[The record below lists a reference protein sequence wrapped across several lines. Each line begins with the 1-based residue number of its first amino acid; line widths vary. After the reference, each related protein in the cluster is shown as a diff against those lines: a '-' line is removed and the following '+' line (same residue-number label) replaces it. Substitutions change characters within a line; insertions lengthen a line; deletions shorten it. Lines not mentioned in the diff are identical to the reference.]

1 LKEKSFDFPF
11 NPRSAN
17 LQPADPAS
25 SSSSGPIRAVS
36 AAGAVSVAAY
46 LLLAW
51 ASHALPRLHL
61 TLFFA
66 VFAVVTAAAFWA
78 YWRTSRSEDSPLIVR
93 WILIWAVLFRLI
105 GFWASPIYEDDF
117 YRYLWDG
124 RTLATG
130 HNPYLHPPSDAFG
143 DEHLPAQFQ
152 DILDKVNFPD
162 VPTIYG
168 PVCQAV
174 FAVAYWIAPGELWSL
189 KLLFLLA
196 DLATMI
202 LLFRLLRRKSQLLIY
217 AWSPLLIQEIAF
229 SAHSDILAVC
239 LLVWAMERL
248 AARRPVFACALLALA
263 AGAKVIVLP
272 FLPFLLLGSSNR
284 IKLRAGVVFAATLV
298 LLHVP
303 FVMGGGFGEQGLG
316 VFLQRWEFNSFA
328 FAIFAWM
335 WGDEAGRMV
344 SLILFA
350 ASLIWL
356 LRIHR
361 KAPVGTIPRGDILL
375 AAFFLLSPV
384 ANPWYFVALLP
395 FVTLWPSG
403 WSLTLLST
411 VVLSYITGLNLG
423 SQTLALFNH
432 PDWVRPLE
440 ILPVM
445 MVLVWEN
452 RGKFKR
458 TESH

>member
-1 LKEKSFDFPF
+1 MVST
-11 NPRSAN
+11 A
-17 LQPADPAS
+17 
-25 SSSSGPIRAVS
+25 GAVS
-36 AAGAVSVAAY
+36 AAGY

-51 ASHALPRLHL
+51 ASHALPRLPL

-66 VFAVVTAAAFWA
+66 VFGVVTGAAFWA
-78 YWRTSRSEDSPLIVR
+78 YRRISRSENSPLTVR
-93 WILIWAVLFRLI
+93 WILTWAVLFRLI
-105 GFWASPIYEDDF
+105 GFLAHPIYEDDF

-143 DEHLPAQFQ
+143 DDNLPAKFH
-152 DILDKVNFPD
+152 DILDRVNFPD

-168 PVCQAV
+168 PICQVV
-174 FAVAYWIAPGELWSL
+174 FAAAYWIAPGELWSL
-189 KLLFLLA
+189 KLIFLLA

-202 LLFRLLRRKSQLLIY
+202 LLFRLLDRKSRILIY
-217 AWSPLLIQEIAF
+217 AWSPLLILEIAF

-239 LLVWAMERL
+239 LMTWAMERF

-263 AGAKVIVLP
+263 AGAKVILLP

-284 IKLRAGVVFAATLV
+284 IRLSAGMVFAATLA

-303 FVMGGGFGEQGLG
+303 FAMGGGFGEQGLG
-316 VFLQRWEFNSFA
+316 VFLQGWEFNSLA
-328 FAIFAWM
+328 FAIFRWM

-344 SLILFA
+344 SLSLFA
-350 ASLIWL
+350 VSLGWL
-356 LRIHR
+356 LRMHR

-375 AAFFLLSPV
+375 AVFFLLSPV
-384 ANPWYFVALLP
+384 VNPWYFVALLP

-411 VVLSYITGLNLG
+411 VLLSYITGLNLG
-423 SQTLALFNH
+423 SQSLPPFNH
-432 PDWVRPLE
+432 PAWVRPLE
-440 ILPVM
+440 ILPVII
-445 MVLVWEN
+445 VLGWEN
-452 RGKFKR
+452 RGKLKGKIAISAAPETVR
-458 TESH
+458 SS